1 MCQALLDNV
10 DSLRLLMFGG
20 KGGVGKTT
28 AAAAAAIH
36 LAGCYPAKKIL
47 LLSTDPAHSLAD
59 SLAQSAA
66 HEAAPVT
73 GWDNLWVREM
83 SAQKADEEFR
93 QAHGEAMRILADRGT
108 YFDQSDI
115 GEFLDLPMPGLDEVM
130 AIFEIA
136 DLLKE
141 DRFDLFVM
149 DTAPTGHTLR
159 LLDMPNQMAK
169 WVHTFGLMQK
179 KHRYIMRRFTGK
191 YVRDDADA
199 FLTRTAADVDRVK
212 RLLSD
217 QRRTQFVPVTIP
229 EPLSIAETRRL
240 IEALIR
246 HGISCPTMV
255 VNRVPP
261 VASCPFCSSRVEAA
275 ADSLAAIEN
284 EFHRQHLLRVPLF
297 AREVCGT
304 ERLTQYGTALF
315 GQSTAPER
323 PEVTGTTD
331 TREGNGG
338 VRPGWLARFRGKQAS
353 SASMADLLRGERKL
367 LLFGGKGGVGKT
379 SLSAATAVRMAQQHP
394 EKRIL
399 IFSTDPAHSLSDSFD
414 FRIGDRIT
422 RLDTPGQLDAIEM
435 NSEKYLDDFRT
446 EYRRNIEAVF
456 KKFVSGG
463 VDVKFDRE
471 VIREMIS
478 LSPPGLDELMALIE
492 VMDLWEDYDLL
503 LLDTAPTGHLLRF
516 LEMPE
521 LARDYIKVMLRILI
535 KYKTVIG
542 LSETAQKL
550 LKLSKNIRR
559 VQETL
564 TDPARA
570 GFVAVTIPTRM
581 ALAETRRL
589 LERLDKLG
597 LSCRHLAINMVIPP
611 TKCDF
616 CGTRR
621 SEQQQQLKEAVAWM
635 PEGVAGTEVP
645 LFPHPIGGLEDLRKL
660 AGAVYE
666 PAAFVGELAESTV

>member
-1 MCQALLDNV
+1 MCQFLLKNA

-28 AAAAAAIH
+28 AAAATAIH
-36 LAGCYPAKKIL
+36 LARCSPARKIL
-47 LLSTDPAHSLAD
+47 LLSTDPAHSLGD
-59 SLAQSAA
+59 SLAQPAA
-66 HEAAPVT
+66 HEATPVA
-73 GWDNLWVREM
+73 GFDNLWVREM

-93 QAHGEAMRILADRGT
+93 RLHGETMRILADRGT
-108 YFDQSDI
+108 YFDQGDI

-130 AIFEIA
+130 AILEIA

-141 DRFDLFVM
+141 NRFDLFVM

-169 WVHTFGLMQK
+169 WVHTYGLMQK

-191 YVRDDADA
+191 YVRDEADA
-199 FLTRTAADVDRVK
+199 FLTNTAADVDRVK
-212 RLLSD
+212 RLLRD

-240 IEALIR
+240 LDALAR
-246 HGISCPTMV
+246 HGMSCPSMV

-261 VASCPFCSSRVEAA
+261 AATCPFCSSRTEAA
-275 ADSLAAIEN
+275 AAALAEIEN
-284 EFHRQHLLRVPLF
+284 QFHSQHLLRVPLF
-297 AREVCGT
+297 AQEVCGS
-304 ERLTQYGTALF
+304 ERLAQYGKVLF
-315 GQSTAPER
+315 AAGSGQQAAGSIYHSSFIIHHSLPR
-323 PEVTGTTD
+323 
-331 TREGNGG
+331 
-338 VRPGWLARFRGKQAS
+338 WLARWRRKQAPP
-353 SASMADLLRGERKL
+353 APMTDLLQGERKL

-379 SLSAATAVRMAQQHP
+379 SLCAATAVRMAQRYP

-414 FRIGDRIT
+414 FAIGDRIT
-422 RLDTPGQLDAIEM
+422 RLDTPGRLDAVEM
-435 NSEKYLDDFRT
+435 DSEKRLEDFRA
-446 EYRRNIEAVF
+446 EYRRNIEDVF

-463 VDVKFDRE
+463 ADVKFDRE

-492 VMDLWEDYDLL
+492 VMDLWEDYDLFI
-503 LLDTAPTGHLLRF
+503 LDTAPTGHLLRF

-535 KYKTVIG
+535 KYKAVMR
-542 LSETAQKL
+542 LSETAEKL

-559 VQETL
+559 VQQTL

-570 GFVAVTIPTRM
+570 EFVAVTIPTRM

-589 LERLDKLG
+589 LERIGKLG
-597 LSCRHLAINMVIPP
+597 IPCRHLAINMVIPP

-616 CGTRR
+616 CEARGA
-621 SEQQQQLKEAVAWM
+621 EEQQQLKEAAALV
-635 PEGVAGTEVP
+635 PEGTVVTEVP
-645 LFPHPIGGLEDLRKL
+645 LFPHPISGLEDLRTL
-660 AGAVYE
+660 ADAVYG
-666 PAAFVGELAESTV
+666 PTAVVRELAESIV